1 MRCPRCA
8 RFYKKGSTCE
18 PCTQRAI
25 LLTDVMLR
33 EATTPADVSY
43 TIYLK
48 EQAEKKDADF
58 RSQS

>member
-1 MRCPRCA
+1 
-8 RFYKKGSTCE
+8 
-18 PCTQRAI
+18 
-25 LLTDVMLR
+25 MLR

-58 RSQS
+58 RAQS